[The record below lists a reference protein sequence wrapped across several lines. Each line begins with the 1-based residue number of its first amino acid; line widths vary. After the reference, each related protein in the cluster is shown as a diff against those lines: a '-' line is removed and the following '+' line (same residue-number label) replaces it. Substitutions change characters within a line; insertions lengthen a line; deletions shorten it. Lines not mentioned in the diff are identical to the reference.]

1 MPAELS
7 ETQHQELRNAMRYP
21 RGRYA
26 ADRASQLSGV
36 PTSTL
41 YEWQRAAVYVP
52 DFGGTSPMAWS
63 YRDLVY
69 LRLLAW
75 LRQLKMPRP
84 MAAERVAEV
93 KQYVAAGNQLRKI
106 TATSESVVF
115 DDETTDRKTGA
126 NHLPFDNLT
135 ALLSVF
141 DLLDPVEDLGT
152 RPLWGPDLVTPS
164 AHTYISPWVLGGDP
178 CVENTRIPTATIL
191 ALHEERG
198 LSTAQIVELYPGLEL
213 DAAEDAYKL
222 EMRLRGIEPDQRA
235 A

>member
-7 ETQHQELRNAMRYP
+7 EKQRQQLLNAMRHP
-21 RGRYA
+21 RGRYS

-36 PTSTL
+36 PTSTV
-41 YEWQRAAVYVP
+41 YDWQRNNVYVP
-52 DFGGTSPMAWS
+52 DFGGAKPMAWS

-84 MAAERVAEV
+84 MAAQRVSDV
-93 KQYVAAGNQLRKI
+93 KDYVASGHELRVI
-106 TATSESVVF
+106 RATSNSVVF
-115 DDETTDRKTGA
+115 DDETSDRKTGA
-126 NHLPFDNLT
+126 NLLPFEDFT
-135 ALLSVF
+135 GLLSVF
-141 DLLDPVEDLGT
+141 DLLDPVEELGP

-164 AHTYISPWVLGGDP
+164 EHTYISPWVLGGDP

-198 LSTAQIVELYPGLEL
+198 LNTAQIVELYPGLAA
-213 DAAEDAYKL
+213 DAADDAYML
-222 EMRLRGIEPDQRA
+222 EKRLRGVDRERPA

>member
-7 ETQHQELRNAMRYP
+7 ETQRQQLLNAMRHP
-21 RGRYA
+21 RGRYS

-36 PTSTL
+36 PTSTV
-41 YEWQRAAVYVP
+41 YDWQRNDVYVP
-52 DFGGTSPMAWS
+52 DFGGAKPMAWS

-84 MAAERVAEV
+84 MAAERVKDV
-93 KQYVAAGNQLRKI
+93 KEFVASGHELRMI
-106 TATSESVVF
+106 RATSNSVVF
-115 DDETTDRKTGA
+115 DDETADRKTGT
-126 NHLPFDNLT
+126 NLLPFDDFT
-135 ALLSVF
+135 GLLSVF
-141 DLLDPVEDLGT
+141 DLLDPVEELGSG
-152 RPLWGPDLVTPS
+152 PLWGPDLVTPS
-164 AHTYISPWVLGGDP
+164 EHTYISPWVLGGDP

-198 LSTAQIVELYPGLEL
+198 LNTAQIVELYPGLGA
-213 DAAEDAYKL
+213 DAAEDAYTL
-222 EMRLRGIEPDQRA
+222 EKRLRGIDRERSA

>member
-7 ETQHQELRNAMRYP
+7 EMQRQELLNAMRHP
-21 RGRYA
+21 RGRYS

-36 PTSTL
+36 PTSTV
-41 YEWQRAAVYVP
+41 YDWQRSDIYVP
-52 DFGGTSPMAWS
+52 DFGGASPMAWS

-84 MAAERVAEV
+84 KASEWVTEV
-93 KQYVAAGNQLRKI
+93 KQYVAEGNELRMI
-106 TATSESVVF
+106 RATAESVVF

-126 NHLPFDNLT
+126 NLLPFDDFT
-135 ALLSVF
+135 GLLSVF
-141 DLLDPVEDLGT
+141 DLLDPVEELGK

-164 AHTYISPWVLGGDP
+164 VHTYISPWVLGGDP

-198 LSTAQIVELYPGLEL
+198 LSTAQIVELYPGLKP
-213 DAAEDAYKL
+213 DAAEDAYEL
-222 EMRLRGIEPDQRA
+222 EKRLRGIEPERHA

>member
-1 MPAELS
+1 MPARHS
-7 ETQHQELRNAMRYP
+7 ETQRQELLNAMRHP
-21 RGRYA
+21 RGRYS

-36 PTSTL
+36 PMSTI
-41 YEWQRAAVYVP
+41 YDWQRNDIYVP
-52 DFGGTSPMAWS
+52 DFGGASPMAWS

-84 MAAERVAEV
+84 VAAERVTDV
-93 KQYVAAGNQLRKI
+93 KQYVATGHELRMI
-106 TATSESVVF
+106 RATSDSVVF
-115 DDETTDRKTGA
+115 DDETTDRKTGV
-126 NHLPFDNLT
+126 NLLPFDDFT
-135 ALLSVF
+135 GLLSVF
-141 DLLDPVEDLGT
+141 DLLDPVEELGKH
-152 RPLWGPDLVTPS
+152 PLWGPDLVTPS

-198 LSTAQIVELYPGLEL
+198 LSTPQIVELYPGLKP
-213 DAAEDAYKL
+213 DAAEDAYEL
-222 EMRLRGIEPDQRA
+222 EKRLRGIEHHRHA

>member
-7 ETQHQELRNAMRYP
+7 EMQRQELLNAMRHP
-21 RGRYA
+21 RGRYS

-36 PTSTL
+36 PTSTV
-41 YEWQRAAVYVP
+41 YDWQRNDVYVP
-52 DFGGTSPMAWS
+52 DFGGASPMAWS

-84 MAAERVAEV
+84 MAAERVVEV
-93 KQYVAAGNQLRKI
+93 KQYVAAGHELRTI
-106 TATSESVVF
+106 IATSESVVF

-126 NHLPFDNLT
+126 NHLPFDDLT
-135 ALLSVF
+135 GLLSVF
-141 DLLDPVEDLGT
+141 DLLDPVEELGKH
-152 RPLWGPDLVTPS
+152 PLWGPDLVTPS

-178 CVENTRIPTATIL
+178 CVEHTRIPTATIL

-198 LSTAQIVELYPGLEL
+198 LSTAQIVELYPGLKP

-222 EMRLRGIEPDQRA
+222 EMRLRGIEPERHA